1 MRRGAMRPPWSHL
14 LSSCAVCAAPVCSRC
29 SAARFCDA
37 LGPAADALRL
47 PSPWR
52 EDLKPPRSR
61 GASEL
66 FFLASELFFLP
77 GFLLAI
83 CVRRDGEFVP
93 CRRRSTVHG
102 YRFTS
107 ASGNSDRIVRPV

>member
-14 LSSCAVCAAPVCSRC
+14 LSSCAVCAVPECSRC

-52 EDLKPPRSR
+52 EALNPPRGR
-61 GASEL
+61 ASD
-66 FFLASELFFLP
+66 FLP
-77 GFLLAI
+77 FFLLAI
-83 CVRRDGEFVP
+83 GVRLKEGVSTVP
-93 CRRRSTVHG
+93 LTVHG

-107 ASGNSDRIVRPV
+107 AGGNGEALPV